1 MESNQEPTATKIYW
15 EIHLSWCVVRR
26 AFPPAAP
33 SLSTATAPQRAPS
46 GAHPELQTHF
56 LLTGRWWVP
65 EEHPWDQESRHT
77 WQTRLKTSKCGGH
90 DFTSCILQSWV
101 FYCNYVL
108 ATNCRRGKWLRVL
121 LSLRIQH
128 KSHRA
133 AVAEMMKYLYCC
145 FSITGVSWHKKR
157 FPCIALMCKCALI
170 RAAGTW
176 SHIQEEKQLAG
187 HFLFTYL

>member
-1 MESNQEPTATKIYW
+1 MLSEELFLQQP
-15 EIHLSWCVVRR
+15 HLC
-26 AFPPAAP
+26 
-33 SLSTATAPQRAPS
+33 PQPQ
-46 GAHPELQTHF
+46 HHKELQVELTQNSKLTSSCRAGDGYLRSTPGNRNQGTH
-56 LLTGRWWVP
+56 GRQGWKHLNV
-65 EEHPWDQESRHT
+65 
-77 WQTRLKTSKCGGH
+77 GGH